1 MSILNQI
8 LLNVSDNLSQGVVG
22 TLVYTFIGIV
32 VAVIAYFI
40 VDLIIPGKMG
50 EQIAEDKN
58 LAIAVVAGSMILG
71 ICIIIAAS
79 MVG

>member
-1 MSILNQI
+1 MTILNNI
-8 LLNVSDNLSQGVVG
+8 LLNVQGDLVQGITG
-22 TLVYTFIGIV
+22 TLVYTFIGII

-50 EQIAEDKN
+50 KQIAEDKN

>member
-1 MSILNQI
+1 MTILNNI
-8 LLNVSDNLSQGVVG
+8 LLNVSDNLSQGVMG

-50 EQIAEDKN
+50 KQIAEDKN